1 MQSFYSF
8 SNSLSKLCY
17 IAVSFILL
25 PVECNTFC
33 LLLNVSPHL
42 MNQILYSF
50 QICFFFRVLHF
61 LIMIYNHVLEL
72 GYSIVNAL
80 SIRAPTSIGKCL
92 FIYLRLFTQKYLKSF
107 YFPLSFLQN
116 H

>member
-1 MQSFYSF
+1 
-8 SNSLSKLCY
+8 
-17 IAVSFILL
+17 
-25 PVECNTFC
+25 
-33 LLLNVSPHL
+33 

-50 QICFFFRVLHF
+50 QICFFLEVLHF

-92 FIYLRLFTQKYLKSF
+92 FIYLWLFTQKYLKSF
-107 YFPLSFLQN
+107 YFPAFVSTKSVNSPIEHLIRCTSDLVI
-116 H
+116 